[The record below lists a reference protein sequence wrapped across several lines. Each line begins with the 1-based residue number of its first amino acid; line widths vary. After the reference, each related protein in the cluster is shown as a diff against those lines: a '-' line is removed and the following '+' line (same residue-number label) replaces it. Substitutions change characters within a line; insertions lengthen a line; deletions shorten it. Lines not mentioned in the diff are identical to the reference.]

1 MICFFFLLNKKMSA
15 TKNAISISTHTLT
28 YNSDNK
34 LVRKEKVDIS
44 IAPKNAVIDFFKLL
58 NDEFL
63 LLDLADAQ
71 STVPPSFDWR
81 QVVQQKYPGK
91 ANNPKYQLSPVFDQ
105 KNCGCCW
112 AIATIQAIN
121 DVHLCDTTGQGIQE
135 NPNIDVTTILTCIS
149 SNKNLKKSQLQN
161 FNNCNGGNPKD
172 LIDYISRYG
181 VYNTPLN
188 YNWCLQDR
196 MCTIKCNDASISL
209 ADREKFCP
217 EDQMA
222 FLNDK
227 FSKIQKSLKKGC
239 GFNSAVTPKGVSGC
253 GQGGIFIYN
262 LKSPGLRP
270 SEIKVDQNGELTEAT
285 KVKVKQLQYHMKQHI
300 MKHGP
305 IICGVPVISSLNSGD
320 YLVEEKNNNGI
331 FFDNYNYETNTYPD
345 LPITTDENH
354 AMSIIGW
361 GVDDNVSNSMFSS
374 DKDGNSVV
382 EYWIIRNS
390 WGAQWGIDGILHL
403 AMYPFNKVCQVEVS
417 SEKGSIVMFQSTCIP
432 YQFRQ
437 KESSENFEDICQSVP
452 KFFAKLTKCQISFI
466 IILSIIIICFIFL

>member
-1 MICFFFLLNKKMSA
+1 MSTNSA
-15 TKNAISISTHTLT
+15 SAISISTNTLT
-28 YNSDNK
+28 YNSENK
-34 LVRKEKVDIS
+34 LVRKGKVDIA
-44 IAPKNAVIDFFKLL
+44 IAPKNAVIDFLELL
-58 NDEFL
+58 NDDFL
-63 LLDLADAQ
+63 LLDLADVQ
-71 STVPPSFDWR
+71 NDVPPSFDWR

-135 NPNIDVTTILTCIS
+135 NPNIDVTTILACIS

-172 LIDYISRYG
+172 LIDYISKYG
-181 VYNTPLN
+181 IYNTPLN
-188 YNWCLQDR
+188 YNWCLKDK
-196 MCTIKCNDASISL
+196 MCTIKCNDPSISL
-209 ADREKFCP
+209 AEREKFCP
-217 EDQMA
+217 MDQMT
-222 FLNDK
+222 FLNEK
-227 FSKIQKSLKKGC
+227 FIKIQKSLKKGC
-239 GFNSAVTPKGVSGC
+239 GFNNTTKPSVSGC

-270 SEIKVDQNGELTEAT
+270 SEIKVDKNGELTEGT
-285 KVKVKQLQYHMKQHI
+285 KAKVKQLQYHMKQHI
-300 MKHGP
+300 MTHGP
-305 IICGVPVISSLNSGD
+305 IVCGVPVIRNLNRGD
-320 YLVEEKNNNGI
+320 YLIEGKNNNGI
-331 FFDNYNYETNTYPD
+331 FFDNYNYETDTYPD
-345 LPITTDENH
+345 LAVTTNENH

-374 DKDGNSVV
+374 DKDGTSPV
-382 EYWIIRNS
+382 EYWIVRNS
-390 WGAQWGIDGILHL
+390 WGPQWGIDGILHL

-437 KESSENFEDICQSVP
+437 KQSSENYEGCQTVSQ
-452 KFFAKLTKCQISFI
+452 FFSKLNKCQITFI
-466 IILSIIIICFIFL
+466 IILSIIIICLIFL